1 MSWPT
6 GEILPPLTC
15 VARAE
20 WTITLDGDGQNNPVD
35 IPRLQTLV
43 HWNDRAHNLQLATGL
58 RRCRQENI
66 LRHLSSRVPNRSRAM
81 NHTLLLIIGFIGQ
94 AFFSMRF
101 VVQWL
106 YSERQR
112 RILMPT
118 AFWYFSLV
126 GGCILLSYAIYK
138 RDPVFIAGQAMGL
151 FI

>member
-1 MSWPT
+1 
-6 GEILPPLTC
+6 
-15 VARAE
+15 
-20 WTITLDGDGQNNPVD
+20 
-35 IPRLQTLV
+35 
-43 HWNDRAHNLQLATGL
+43 
-58 RRCRQENI
+58 
-66 LRHLSSRVPNRSRAM
+66 M

-106 YSERQR
+106 YRERQR

-151 FI
+151 FIYMRNIYFLHLARREAMSASSREPQP